1 MQISKQSRMMMHCDG
16 LYGHW
21 NARVL
26 FLPGW
31 SLCCCGS
38 FLDGV
43 NRNIQSTWNMICN
56 SFFSSLLMSGISG
69 LRSCWDKAAVSIT
82 MLCCVLSP
90 LQALPMTDSVMAREG
105 ARVIWDF
112 EKDIEEWGMPKM
124 ITSLTAYNGCLRGTA
139 NGGDPYVTSPL
150 LVEKSLR
157 NTAGVV
163 VRIHMSATAQ
173 LELFW
178 QNENGGFASVRRS
191 VQMVP
196 GQEWTTV
203 VFDLRGNPEWS
214 GKTISRLRLDP
225 GTVGVTF
232 AIDYVAAVDHMQQSD
247 VSWLTQ
253 ANNFEMSADGWTAPK
268 HVSNFLWEEGKLKGR
283 TTGNDPNLLGPTIS
297 VTGQAGVMTQFKAAV
312 DCEVKLYWTTTE
324 GGFAES
330 RSSVV
335 SYRNTG
341 GWQLLKFDLRNHPQW
356 AGKTVTRLRLDPATE
371 SSVSFE
377 LDAVFIAGAAGF
389 ADDDG
394 DLLDGMSELA
404 FGSDPA
410 QRSELQGRRS
420 QERWNDLFYYSTNTL
435 VADRGFYSKPV
446 MVRYDHPDASDPFYT
461 GVYYA
466 TRSRSWLTAPA
477 TGTYRFW
484 ISGRNGLQLLLST
497 DDTKYTKRVIAQLN
511 PELGTGH
518 GILSDST
525 NLWDVYSTQMSR
537 EIHLTAGQRYYLET
551 IQVNGHGVKP
561 HCTVAWAPPG
571 KGRTVLELA
580 HLQSYAPTA
589 DDLDD
594 DCLPDAWEIQYG
606 LSAMDSGLNDLV
618 HEGER
623 GDFDGDGLSN
633 LEEYVLGSD
642 PSDSDTDGDGISD
655 FDEVSALGTD
665 ALTANAITDTLLSQ
679 LDLSSYISSSTAWTM
694 TSGGLVADSFRGE
707 ATWNFTVPTDGHWL
721 LRLELELMGATYG
734 NEEVPI
740 VIKVDGQIVVRKL
753 VRFGTGKRGLLQ
765 ALTPWLLS
773 GNHQV
778 SVLVDNSLARRTVRL
793 GSLKIQAPANAA
805 ATLAQDNRVLPHAA
819 ATRTSPAFLEGY
831 ARDPGSVT
839 INSNVALTGSG
850 RGHWYAN
857 IPLSNLSETQSYTI
871 GYEQGWQATGSIT
884 WQATNAMDAETL
896 TIRRGDSL
904 RVGAWATDL
913 TMTSTVTLSS
923 GGTTALT
930 GMETTVLAF
939 PTAGVFTVT
948 GNLANG
954 SQAVLTVRVIAPP
967 GFSGQTLDTL
977 DNFVRSISVSAAS
990 EVAFEIPSDLARLT
1004 VTRSGSTAHLAMAP
1018 LAPEAMGVVSRL
1030 LPGGPILAVQQLNV
1044 IGVSDAL
1051 QNDLT
1056 TASSSAIPG
1065 YKILH
1070 TPLTVLNLPEGAW
1083 LEVNIF
1089 RAGVMFLN
1097 GSTTM
1102 KIVPADL
1109 INGSMFLQFLY
1120 PLGMPGGYCH
1130 TVKVYDRNGLFLGSR

>member
-1 MQISKQSRMMMHCDG
+1 MTR
-16 LYGHW
+16 
-21 NARVL
+21 N
-26 FLPGW
+26 
-31 SLCCCGS
+31 SL
-38 FLDGV
+38 
-43 NRNIQSTWNMICN
+43 
-56 SFFSSLLMSGISG
+56 FSSSLISGISA
-69 LRSCWDKAAVSIT
+69 LRSGWGKA
-82 MLCCVLSP
+82 LLSTALFCSALAP
-90 LQALPMTDSVMAREG
+90 LQALPVTDSVMVREG

-112 EKDIEEWGMPKM
+112 ESGLEDWGLLKM
-124 ITSLTAYNGCLRGTA
+124 ITGLTANKGCMRGTA
-139 NGGDPYVTSPL
+139 NGWDPYVTSPL
-150 LVEKSLR
+150 LGEKALR
-157 NTAGVV
+157 DTAGVA
-163 VRIHMSATAQ
+163 VRIHMSDAAQ

-178 QNENGGFASVRRS
+178 QNENGGFASARKV
-191 VQMVP
+191 VEMVP
-196 GQEWTTV
+196 GQQWTTV
-203 VFDLRGNPEWS
+203 RFDLSQHPEWA

-225 GTVGVTF
+225 GAPGITF
-232 AIDYVAAVDHMQQSD
+232 AVDYVAAVEHVQQPD

-253 ANNFEMSADGWTAPK
+253 ANNFDASLDGWTAPK

-283 TTGNDPNLLGPTIS
+283 STGNDPNLLGPTIAVS
-297 VTGQAGVMTQFKAAV
+297 GQAGVMTQFKAAV

-356 AGKTVTRLRLDPATE
+356 AGKTVTRLRLDPGSQA
-371 SSVSFE
+371 SVNFE
-377 LDAVFIAGAAGF
+377 LDAVVIAGAAGF

-394 DLLDGMSELA
+394 DLLDGMSELT
-404 FGSDPA
+404 FGSNPA

-435 VADRGFYSKPV
+435 VADRGFYSKPI
-446 MVRYDHPDASDPFYT
+446 MVRYDHPDASDPFYA

-466 TRSRSWLTAPA
+466 TRSRSWLTAPT

-525 NLWDVYSTQMSR
+525 NLWDVYSTQMSK

-606 LSAMDSGLNDLV
+606 LSATDNGLNDLV

-633 LEEYVLGSD
+633 LEEYVLGTD

-665 ALTANAITDTLLSQ
+665 AVTANAITDTLLSQ

-740 VIKVDGQIVVRKL
+740 VIKVDGQTVVRKL

-765 ALTPWLLS
+765 ALTPWLLA

-793 GSLKIQAPANAA
+793 VSLKILAPANAA
-805 ATLAQDNRVLPHAA
+805 ATLAQDNRVLSHAA

-839 INSNVALTGSG
+839 VNSTAALTGNG

-857 IPLSNLSETQSYTI
+857 LPLSNLSGTQSYTI
-871 GYEQGWQATGSIT
+871 TYEPGWQTTGSIT

-904 RVGAWATDL
+904 RVGAWATDPA
-913 TMTSTVTLSS
+913 MTSTVTLSS
-923 GGTTALT
+923 GGTTSLT
-930 GMETTVLAF
+930 GMETTVLTF

-990 EVAFEIPSDLARLT
+990 EVAFDIPSDLARLT

-1018 LAPEAMGVVSRL
+1018 LAPEAMGVVARL
-1030 LPGGPILAVQQLNV
+1030 LPGGPILAVQELNV

-1065 YKILH
+1065 YKLLQ

-1083 LEVNIF
+1083 LEVNIY
-1089 RAGVMFLN
+1089 RAGVMFPN

-1102 KIVPADL
+1102 NIVPADL
-1109 INGSMFLQFLY
+1109 VNGSVFLQFLF